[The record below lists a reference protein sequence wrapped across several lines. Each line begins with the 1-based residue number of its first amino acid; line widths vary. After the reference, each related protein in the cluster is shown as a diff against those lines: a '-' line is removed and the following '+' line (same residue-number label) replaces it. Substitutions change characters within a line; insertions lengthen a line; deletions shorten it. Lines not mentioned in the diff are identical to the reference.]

1 MARNASVP
9 GRARVP
15 AARRGTSSFRFFGEA
30 ASELRRVTWPTRQE
44 TMRLTLMVIAVSGAV
59 GVFLFIVDLVFAELL
74 NILLGT

>member
-15 AARRGTSSFRFFGEA
+15 ATRQGTSSFRFVGEA

-44 TMRLTLMVIAVSGAV
+44 TTRLTLMVIAVSGAV